1 MFRKKKKRKGKP
13 KAAAALGELFDAIC
27 LCDTKEKHKEIQQ
40 LHLVYSDLS
49 PLLTSDL
56 AVLITQIQEMDRV
69 MFQEAILLG
78 SAVGVKEIENKN
90 FPLRQMA
97 AELQLTKG

>member
-1 MFRKKKKRKGKP
+1 MLK
-13 KAAAALGELFDAIC
+13 
-27 LCDTKEKHKEIQQ
+27 
-40 LHLVYSDLS
+40 
-49 PLLTSDL
+49 
-56 AVLITQIQEMDRV
+56 IQEMDRV